1 MKFEGCVTRTAVR
14 MSGMGNCNVTVSVGV
29 DRMGLTITS
38 ISRMLTEQILHVAR
52 PLILDNVRNGGVD
65 LMSCMCGVS
74 HHMRWLYE
82 LDVNR

>member
-1 MKFEGCVTRTAVR
+1 VSRTAVR

-65 LMSCMCGVS
+65 LQQAKRVYIEISIDGQS
-74 HHMRWLYE
+74 Q
-82 LDVNR
+82 